1 MPLKPLDAA
10 SLEMFFRNTAEIICK
25 KKELLLIEKN
35 KINITRHRCGKFW
48 LTVSLLLVDHKND
61 NFAKTNDTHRILQ
74 KILTFL

>member
-35 KINITRHRCGKFW
+35 KINITKHRCGKF
-48 LTVSLLLVDHKND
+48 
-61 NFAKTNDTHRILQ
+61 
-74 KILTFL
+74 